1 MKLKHIF
8 ITTYNKSLYDS
19 YAKQLIETY
28 QQTNQQIPLYVF
40 AEDDIDLYE
49 NYKNVNYY
57 NLHKLERELE
67 TFVQRNKSKPVKGF
81 LENAVKF
88 SYKVFAQ
95 SAARQFAEKI
105 YYVDS
110 DSVFIKQIPMEWF
123 EECLPDGTFLSFYD
137 RTHQYT
143 ETGFLAFNSENDIC
157 NSFFEIYKGYYIY
170 DTVYQ
175 ICKSN
180 FLGTPKELFHS
191 KGNNFWTDCHTLDE
205 TREAFKNNKQYVEKK
220 LGDGGQGHIMARD
233 NFIHPYIDHRKVKR
247 KKKENSPEWIKN
259 KR

>member
-8 ITTYNKSLYDS
+8 ITTYNKRLYDN
-19 YAKQLIETY
+19 YAKRLIETY

-40 AEDDIDLYE
+40 VEDEINSYE
-49 NYKNVNYY
+49 NYNNVKYY
-57 NLHKLERELE
+57 NLFELE
-67 TFVQRNKSKPVKGF
+67 NDLKTFVDRNKNKPVNNF
-81 LENAVKF
+81 FEDAVRF

-110 DSVFIKQIPMEWF
+110 DSVFIKQIPMTWF

-137 RTHQYT
+137 RPHQYT

-157 NSFFEIYKGYYIY
+157 NSFFEMYKGYYTH
-170 DTVYQ
+170 DTVYN
-175 ICKSN
+175 IYRSGSN
-180 FLGTPKELFHS
+180 GKQKP
-191 KGNNFWTDCHTLDE
+191 FWTDCHTLDG
-205 TREAFKNNKQYVEKK
+205 TREAFKNNKQYIEKK
-220 LGDGGQGHIMARD
+220 LGDGGSAHIMARD
-233 NFIHPYIDHRKVKR
+233 NFINPYIDHRKGNR
-247 KKKENSPEWIKN
+247 KHKQNSPEWAKN